1 MPDET
6 PIHSATR
13 AAAGLRLRERGEWIV
28 AIALIVVATVMMD
41 RVSRQWRPTERSVAE
56 RAELLRS
63 GTCVLRDSNRALIGK
78 LIALLPPSRVLARTS
93 YLIEDPQVRTS
104 RTVDAS
110 GTRRVP
116 CSSLQER

>member
-41 RVSRQWRPTERSVAE
+41 RVSRQWRPSERSVAE

-63 GTCVLRDSNRALIGK
+63 GTCVLRDSNSALIGK

-93 YLIEDPQVRTS
+93 YLIEDLKVRTS
-104 RTVDAS
+104 RTIDAS

>member
-13 AAAGLRLRERGEWIV
+13 AAARLRLRERGDWIV

-41 RVSRQWRPTERSVAE
+41 RVSRQWRPSERSVAE

-63 GTCVLRDSNRALIGK
+63 GTCVLRDSNSALIGK

-93 YLIEDPQVRTS
+93 YLIEDLKVRTS
-104 RTVDAS
+104 RTIDAS